1 MSSNQSKKRK
11 ISISTKIEIAEF
23 LQTPGSS
30 LKKAMQKFQVSR
42 GTVQRA
48 KKQTTEL
55 MYQKENNRNTKM
67 SRLHNTTPLNT
78 LVFRWFSLVR
88 LQGFPI
94 SGPIMQEK
102 AKQLALLLGIDNFH
116 ASDGWLAS
124 LKKRNMI
131 SLRAISGEA
140 GNAEISADETWK
152 NSLQSLCVGYD
163 SKTIFNMDETG
174 YFYRTFPDKT
184 LEVKAKSC
192 KGGKLSKDRITLALT
207 CSMKGEKLPALV
219 IGKSK
224 NPRCFRG
231 INI

>member
-1 MSSNQSKKRK
+1 
-11 ISISTKIEIAEF
+11 
-23 LQTPGSS
+23 
-30 LKKAMQKFQVSR
+30 MQKFQVSR

-55 MYQKENNRNTKM
+55 MYQKENNRNTKI

-124 LKKRNMI
+124 FKKRNII
-131 SLRAISGEA
+131 SLRAISGES
-140 GNAEISADETWK
+140 GNADISVAETWK

-163 SKTIFNMDETG
+163 SKTFLIWTRRDISTG
-174 YFYRTFPDKT
+174 HF
-184 LEVKAKSC
+184 
-192 KGGKLSKDRITLALT
+192 RIRLW
-207 CSMKGEKLPALV
+207 
-219 IGKSK
+219 KSK
-224 NPRCFRG
+224 RNHAREENFRK
-231 INI
+231 IALR